1 MGGACLETETEQSTI
16 LIRDPFKLLMK
27 STDTVAVSGRT
38 SQPSCDLCGF
48 HGDLVFAIVEGSMV
62 HVCSKC
68 RGFGHVVPVRT
79 QDPLPEKKK
88 HELVFEE
95 RQEVIIADA
104 GERIRKEREQRG
116 LTQEQLARMIHQ
128 KESWLHK
135 IESGHSHLTPEQAR
149 FFEKTLG
156 LHLTERYE
164 EAKAVSLDVHDS
176 HLTIG
181 DLLNLKK
188 KLK

>member
-1 MGGACLETETEQSTI
+1 
-16 LIRDPFKLLMK
+16 MK
-27 STDTVAVSGRT
+27 PSDIVPASGRNN
-38 SQPSCDLCGF
+38 QPSCDLCG
-48 HGDLVFAIVEGSMV
+48 HHEDLVLAIVEGSMV
-62 HVCSKC
+62 RVCSKC

-79 QDPLPEKKK
+79 QDSLPEKKK

-95 RQEVIIADA
+95 HQKIIVADA

-116 LTQEQLARMIHQ
+116 LTQEQLAQMIHQ

-135 IESGHSHLTPEQAR
+135 VESGHTRLTPEQTHV
-149 FFEKTLG
+149 FEKTLG
-156 LHLTERYE
+156 LHLLERYE
-164 EAKAVSLDVHDS
+164 EPKAVSLDVHDS